1 MYIEGTSRHTYESLN
16 IEGDCN
22 SVLQS
27 SSESVGEGKNSER
40 WQEVRKYLDPNPQL
54 KGVDTGHPLHKV
66 VPLTELRYD
75 NYHMWILL

>member
-16 IEGDCN
+16 IKGLY

-54 KGVDTGHPLHKV
+54 KGVGTGHPVHKV
-66 VPLTELRYD
+66 VPQTELRYD
-75 NYHMWILL
+75 YYHM